1 MEGTVMPETRGLGK
15 GIRALIP
22 EGSPLPKEGVSRVK
36 IEAIRQNRYQPR
48 QKFNQ
53 AKIQELADSIR
64 ESGLI
69 YPLLV
74 RKSDESGE
82 FGEVSWKQGAF
93 EENKGTKR

>member
-1 MEGTVMPETRGLGK
+1 MPETRGLGK

-22 EGSPLPKEGVSRVK
+22 EGGMLPKEQVSRIK

-48 QKFNQ
+48 QRFEET
-53 AKIQELADSIR
+53 KIQELADSIR

-74 RKSDESGE
+74 RKSSESGLNRPVYDLIA
-82 FGEVSWKQGAF
+82 G
-93 EENKGTKR
+93 